1 MERLPHWT
9 RSHLVAIRA
18 IVVLTVLTGVIYPL
32 LVMGVGQVLF
42 HHQANG
48 SLVRKEG
55 KTVGSALVG
64 QLFTGKDGKPLARY
78 FQTRPSEAGEGYDM
92 LSTAASNLGPEDI
105 VDALPVPGH
114 AGRKSLLTQVCAR
127 SRAAGE
133 LEGVSGARP
142 YCTDEGVG
150 AVLKVFPHRV
160 VSVNQPCPTTPFI
173 PKYRGMAVECAR
185 PGEDYAAGRTVPVR
199 GSGNVTGTGSGS
211 GNVTG
216 TGSGSGNV
224 TGSGSG
230 SGSGSG
236 DVSGDVGGKLGGNL
250 SGAAVPPDAV
260 TASGSGLDPDI
271 SVEYARLQAP
281 RIARERRTS
290 VEKVLALIAAH
301 TTGPAL
307 GFLGEPA
314 VHVLE
319 LNLALDQAR

>member
-1 MERLPHWT
+1 MERLLHWT
-9 RSHLVAIRA
+9 RAHLVAIRA
-18 IVVLTVLTGVIYPL
+18 IVVLTVLTGGIYPL
-32 LVMGVGQVLF
+32 LVMGVGQALF

-48 SLVRKEG
+48 SLVQKDG
-55 KTVGSALVG
+55 KTVGSALIG

-105 VDALPVPGH
+105 VDTLPVPGH

-160 VSVNQPCPTTPFI
+160 VSVNQPCPATPFI

-185 PGEDYAAGRTVPVR
+185 PGEDYAAGRTVPV
-199 GSGNVTGTGSGS
+199 
-211 GNVTG
+211 
-216 TGSGSGNV
+216 
-224 TGSGSG
+224 
-230 SGSGSG
+230 
-236 DVSGDVGGKLGGNL
+236 DGG
-250 SGAAVPPDAV
+250 ATAEVPPDAV

-281 RIARERRTS
+281 RIARERRTP
-290 VEKVLALIAAH
+290 VERVLALIAAH

-314 VHVLE
+314 VHVLD

>member
-1 MERLPHWT
+1 MERLPRWT

-32 LVMGVGQVLF
+32 LVMGVGQALF

-48 SLVRKEG
+48 SLIQKDGR
-55 KTVGSALVG
+55 TVGSALVG

-105 VDALPVPGH
+105 VDTLPAPGH

-160 VSVNQPCPTTPFI
+160 VSVNQPCPATPFI

-199 GSGNVTGTGSGS
+199 G
-211 GNVTG
+211 
-216 TGSGSGNV
+216 
-224 TGSGSG
+224 
-230 SGSGSG
+230 
-236 DVSGDVGGKLGGNL
+236 DVSGDVNGNV
-250 SGAAVPPDAV
+250 SGVAVPPDAV

-281 RIARERRTS
+281 RIARERRTP
-290 VEKVLALIAAH
+290 VERVLALIAAH

-314 VHVLE
+314 VHVLD